1 MKDKKKKLVI
11 VRLITA
17 IVILILGICLFEFLS
32 FGNKLPKQKAED
44 ETARTLAG
52 TPIKFMPVRAD
63 IKTYG
68 SIRPAKIIR
77 ISSELTGKIVYTK
90 PDMKNGMIVNIGE
103 ILIKIDKRYYKIAL
117 NRADAKIDQL
127 NASISKQKLSII
139 NTQLLQ
145 ETVKKQ
151 FELEKKQYD
160 RVKGLVEKNVY
171 PSQKMEETEQNLET
185 TRNKYFTS
193 QGVAENAVVEL
204 RSLEAELKSAETD
217 KNEAELNLKRCVIKS
232 PIHGRLKNIS
242 VEKGEYTSI
251 GTNLLD
257 VVDDSSLEIPIAL
270 SADEA
275 GMILDFTP
283 GKDKDYS
290 HWFKY
295 SEDNP
300 ILVEWGD
307 KSGKFQWKGKIIG
320 VETFD
325 TETRMITVLV
335 KPVES
340 IKKHEENF
348 PLVAGMFCK
357 VIFTGKEIK
366 DALKVP
372 LNAIQ
377 LNGSIYVVDNK
388 TDKVHAEKIKII
400 RYDNYQAIISSK
412 GLKAGD
418 YLVTQPLPNG
428 ILNGTKVK
436 IVKPLSSGAKI
447 SY

>member
-1 MKDKKKKLVI
+1 MVNKKKKIVI
-11 VRLITA
+11 VRIITA
-17 IVILILGICLFEFLS
+17 IVILVLGVCVFEFLGS
-32 FGNKLPKQKAED
+32 GSKAPKQKATSE
-44 ETARTLAG
+44 AVRTLAG
-52 TPIKFMPVRAD
+52 IPIKLVSVRAT

-68 SIRPAKIIR
+68 SVRPAKTVV

-90 PDMKNGMIVNIGE
+90 PNMKNGMIVDKDE
-103 ILIKIDKRYYKIAL
+103 TLVKIDESDYDIAL
-117 NRADAKIDQL
+117 NKADAAIAVLD
-127 NASISKQKLSII
+127 ASVAKQKLSIS
-139 NTQLLQ
+139 NTKLLFKAA
-145 ETVKKQ
+145 EKQ
-151 FELEKKQYD
+151 FDLEKKQYV
-160 RVKGLVEKNVY
+160 RVKGLVEKKVY
-171 PSQKMEETEQNLET
+171 QTQKMEEAEQGLEIS
-185 TRNKYFTS
+185 RSKYFTA
-193 QGVAENAVVEL
+193 QGLAENALVEL
-204 RSLEAELKSAETD
+204 KSLEAQLKSAETE
-217 KNEAELNLKRCVIKS
+217 KKEAELNLKRCVIKS

-242 VEKGEYTSI
+242 VEVGEYTTV
-251 GTNLLD
+251 GKNLFD

-320 VETFD
+320 VEKFD
-325 TETRMITVLV
+325 TDTRMITVLI
-335 KPVES
+335 KPVEF
-340 IKKHEENF
+340 IKKHEGNF

-366 DALKVP
+366 NALKVP

-377 LNGSIYVVDNK
+377 LNGCIYIVGENGRVIEE
-388 TDKVHAEKIKII
+388 KVKII

-412 GLKAGD
+412 DLKDGD
-418 YLVTQPLPNG
+418 FLVVQSLPNG
-428 ILNGTKVK
+428 IINGTKVK
-436 IVKPLSSGAKI
+436 IVKPL
-447 SY
+447 